1 MSKRLEG
8 RVAVV
13 TGAGSGIGY
22 AASVRLAAEGAKVV
36 VVLLEVQ
43 HYVKG
48 FNALVFT
55 NIIFRS
61 RHL

>member
-22 AASVRLAAEGAKVV
+22 AASVRLAACLLYTSPSPRDGA
-36 VVLLEVQ
+36 
-43 HYVKG
+43 
-48 FNALVFT
+48 T
-55 NIIFRS
+55 S
-61 RHL
+61 RMPSSA